1 MIPGLFWLSDEMAMA
16 ITCMLCLGTGMMLG
30 MMIMLLRDKEED

>member
-1 MIPGLFWLSDEMAMA
+1 MIPGLSWLSDEMAIA

-30 MMIMLLRDKEED
+30 MMIMLLREKED